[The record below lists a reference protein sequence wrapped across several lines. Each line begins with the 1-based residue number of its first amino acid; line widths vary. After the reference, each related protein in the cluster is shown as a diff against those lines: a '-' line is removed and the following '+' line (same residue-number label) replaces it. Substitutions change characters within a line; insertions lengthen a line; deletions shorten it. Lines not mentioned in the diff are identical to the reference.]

1 MILTSLFNPRLRET
15 ASKQRDNA
23 DSGIEISR
31 RTFTRSTLAATALA
45 ALPARQLWADASKSA
60 VIPAQVGAIGLSG
73 KPVSLAAAEIKEL
86 RAALHG
92 PLLLAGDDGY
102 DTVRRIWDPSF
113 DRHPA
118 LIVRCTNAQDVVHAV
133 NFARTHR
140 LRTGVRAGGHSVA
153 GHSQPD
159 GGLMIDVSPMKE
171 IRIDGKRRRA
181 YAQGGV
187 VLGELDRAMQAVG
200 LATTLGT
207 VSDTGIAGLTLGGGV
222 GRLMRRFGLA
232 IDNLI
237 SVDVVTADGKLLHA
251 SEQENP
257 DLFWALRG
265 GGGNFGV
272 ATAFEYRL
280 HPFSHQVLD
289 GLRLFPYS
297 QARSIFTA
305 VVELLDRT
313 PDELSLGVAVA
324 NLTPGSPAP
333 PGRYAGY
340 LAGYVGDDPAMGLKL
355 LEPLAKLGKP
365 LVDLVA
371 PQPYLAAQGARDNE
385 TAQGPA
391 NVAVPRVT
399 KTWYES
405 GYLYDATNALFDE
418 IIRRFDEVPA
428 YFGATAGFS
437 QMGGAIARVKPEAT
451 AFWNRAAKYDF
462 GNDVSWSDPAKDE
475 EARRVARAVWAG
487 VEPFTR
493 GYYVNTVP
501 SASGER
507 VRATYGDNFP
517 RLVALKEKYDPLN
530 LFRLNANIK
539 PGTAEG

>member
-1 MILTSLFNPRLRET
+1 MIFTSFNPRLPGT
-15 ASKQRDNA
+15 AA
-23 DSGIEISR
+23 DQHRSTSHGISR
-31 RTFTRSTLAATALA
+31 RTFTHATLAATAFA
-45 ALPARQLWADASKSA
+45 ALPARPLWADASKPATIPVQVDA
-60 VIPAQVGAIGLSG
+60 VGLTG
-73 KPVSLAAAEIKEL
+73 KPVTLAAAEIKEL
-86 RAALHG
+86 RAALG
-92 PLLLAGDDGY
+92 GRLLLAADEGY
-102 DTVRRIWDPSF
+102 DAARRIWDPSF

-118 LIVRCTNAQDVVHAV
+118 LIVRCANAQDVIHAV
-133 NFARTHR
+133 NFARTHG

-153 GHSQPD
+153 GHSQPE
-159 GGLMIDVSPMKE
+159 GGLVIDVSPMKE
-171 IRIDGKRRRA
+171 IRVDAKLRRA

-187 VLGELDRAMQAVG
+187 LLGELDRATQAVG

-280 HPFSHQVLD
+280 HPFKHQVLD
-289 GLRLFPYS
+289 GFRLFPYS
-297 QARSIFTA
+297 QARSIFPA
-305 VVELLDRT
+305 VVELLDRA
-313 PDELSLGVAVA
+313 PDELGLGVAVA
-324 NLTPGSPAP
+324 NITEGGPAP
-333 PGRYAGY
+333 AGRYAGY
-340 LAGYVGDDPAMGLKL
+340 LAGYVGEDPAVGLKL

-371 PQPYLAAQGARDNE
+371 AKPYLVAQGARDSE

-405 GYLYDATNALFDE
+405 GYLYGATDALFDE
-418 IIRRFDEVPA
+418 IIRRFDEVPT
-428 YFGATAGFS
+428 YFGAQAGFS

-451 AFWNRAAKYDF
+451 AFWNRSAKYDF
-462 GNDVSWSDPAKDE
+462 GNDVSWSDPQKDE
-475 EARRVARAVWAG
+475 EARKVARAIWAG

-501 SASGER
+501 GASSQR
-507 VRATYGDNFP
+507 VRATYGDNYP